1 MKKTSLL
8 DKLSRFF
15 DKKRRRQEAKFKQ
28 LKELLKNLKKQEV
41 KLREKMEK
49 AKDSTRKEHYERQ
62 IQVLHEQRK
71 KGIALRRELN
81 RNNKPPREGPGQ
93 SSQLKHPVAHSASFL
108 W

>member
-8 DKLSRFF
+8 DKLYRFF

-28 LKELLKNLKKQEV
+28 LKLLLKSLKKQEV

-49 AKDSTRKEHYERQ
+49 SKDSSRKEHFERQ
-62 IQVLHEQRK
+62 VQALHEQRK

-81 RNNKPPREGPGQ
+81 KSIKQPKSEQTG
-93 SSQLKHPVAHSASFL
+93 
-108 W
+108 

>member
-8 DKLSRFF
+8 DKLHRFF

-28 LKELLKNLKKQEV
+28 LKVLLKNLKKQEV

-49 AKDSTRKEHYERQ
+49 SKDSTRKVHFERQ
-62 IQVLHEQRK
+62 VEVLHEQRK

-81 RNNKPPREGPGQ
+81 KNMKQPKE
-93 SSQLKHPVAHSASFL
+93 
-108 W
+108 

>member
-8 DKLSRFF
+8 DKLYRFF

-28 LKELLKNLKKQEV
+28 LKVLLKNLKKQEV

-49 AKDSTRKEHYERQ
+49 SKDSTRKAHFERQ
-62 IQVLHEQRK
+62 ALALHEQRK

-81 RNNKPPREGPGQ
+81 KNMKQSKEGSNPRAAA
-93 SSQLKHPVAHSASFL
+93 V
-108 W
+108 